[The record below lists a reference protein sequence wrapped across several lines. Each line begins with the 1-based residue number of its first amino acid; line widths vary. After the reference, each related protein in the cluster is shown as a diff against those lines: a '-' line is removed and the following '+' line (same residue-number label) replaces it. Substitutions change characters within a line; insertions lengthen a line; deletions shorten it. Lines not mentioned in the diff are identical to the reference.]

1 MNKPDPKCAKC
12 AGSMVQGFSLD
23 KGDHHLTLATRWVEG
38 PVEKTMWGNVDT
50 KGRDCRAIVLWRCV
64 KCGYL
69 EAYANEPA
77 ELPGFF
83 TP

>member
-12 AGSMVQGFSLD
+12 GGPMVEGFSLD
-23 KGDHHLTLATRWVEG
+23 KGDHSTVLASRWVEG
-38 PVEKTMWGNVDT
+38 PFERTMWGNADT
-50 KGRDCRAIVLWRCV
+50 SGRDCRAITLWRCV

-69 EAYANEPA
+69 EGYAI
-77 ELPGFF
+77 ELAKTPGIF